1 MIKRLKLPAVLV
13 AASLVLAGCHP
24 WGERV
29 EVPPASVGMVLSANG
44 FQGDIIPPS
53 RFRLAGC
60 WRLCDKLV
68 VIEAGDIGKVEA
80 MDVLMPQDNLYL
92 GLDVRFTLAMSENR
106 SEIAR
111 VFDRVVPR
119 RLESGHFGVT
129 IEDVYRIYGEAVVR
143 NVVRST
149 LSELTI
155 AEVQNNQA
163 AVSEKLRR
171 AVSDAL
177 ARTPL
182 EVRQFGMAD
191 IRFPSVVR
199 AAMEATQE
207 RRIAIERAEAEAQ
220 VQIREAQARLEV
232 ARAEREA
239 DLLEARTIA
248 EANTILAEGVTPEL
262 LQYRRWQVIERMT
275 QNRNVIFF
283 PVEML
288 DGDTSGLQYRIFNE
302 SVQR

>member
-80 MDVLMPQDNLYL
+80 MDVLMPQDNLFL

>member
-1 MIKRLKLPAVLV
+1 MNLNKLKLPALLTV
-13 AASLVLAGCHP
+13 AVLALSGCNL

-29 EVPPASVGMVLSANG
+29 EVPPASVGMILSAKG
-44 FQGDIIPPS
+44 FQGDVIPPS
-53 RFRLAGC
+53 RFRLSSC
-60 WRLCDKLV
+60 FRLCDKLV
-68 VIEAGDIGKVEA
+68 VIEAGDVGKVES
-80 MDVLMPQDNLYL
+80 MDVLMPQDNLFL
-92 GLDVRFTLAMSENR
+92 GIDVRFTLAMSDNR
-106 SEIAR
+106 EEILR

-119 RLESGHFGVT
+119 RLESGNFGAT

-143 NVVRST
+143 NVVRSS
-149 LSELTI
+149 LSEMSI

-171 AVSDAL
+171 DVAAAL

-182 EVRQFGMAD
+182 EVRQFGLAD

-199 AAMEATQE
+199 TAMEATQE

-239 DLLEARTIA
+239 DLLEAQTIA
-248 EANTILAEGVTPEL
+248 EANKLLAEGVTPEL
-262 LQYRRWQVIERMT
+262 LEYRRWQVISEMAKN
-275 QNRNVIFF
+275 NRVVFF

-288 DGDTSGLQYRIFNE
+288 GGSTSGLEYRIFNE
-302 SVQR
+302 GGQ